1 MKGFSGWKVLVDCS
15 SLVGQ
20 SSLSCGNGSQ
30 HESFLNLTSKF
41 LKKFGMQIEKIS
53 MKQEKTVVDYL
64 AKVLINFSFHSLIS
78 KKSKSDDR
86 IVFLTHFGFCRD
98 FLHFG
103 TVS

>member
-1 MKGFSGWKVLVDCS
+1 MKS
-15 SLVGQ
+15 SIIQRQNFKKMV
-20 SSLSCGNGSQ
+20 C
-30 HESFLNLTSKF
+30 K
-41 LKKFGMQIEKIS
+41 LKELI

-78 KKSKSDDR
+78 RKSKSDDR

>member
-1 MKGFSGWKVLVDCS
+1 
-15 SLVGQ
+15 
-20 SSLSCGNGSQ
+20 
-30 HESFLNLTSKF
+30 
-41 LKKFGMQIEKIS
+41 

-64 AKVLINFSFHSLIS
+64 AKLINFSFHSLNS

>member
-1 MKGFSGWKVLVDCS
+1 MKS
-15 SLVGQ
+15 SLIQ
-20 SSLSCGNGSQ
+20 RQN
-30 HESFLNLTSKF
+30 F
-41 LKKFGMQIEKIS
+41 LKYGMQIEKIN
-53 MKQEKTVVDYL
+53 MKQEETVVDYL

-78 KKSKSDDR
+78 RKSKSDDR

>member
-1 MKGFSGWKVLVDCS
+1 
-15 SLVGQ
+15 
-20 SSLSCGNGSQ
+20 
-30 HESFLNLTSKF
+30 
-41 LKKFGMQIEKIS
+41 MQIEKMV
-53 MKQEKTVVDYL
+53 MKQEETVVDYL

-78 KKSKSDDR
+78 RKSKSDDR

>member
-1 MKGFSGWKVLVDCS
+1 
-15 SLVGQ
+15 
-20 SSLSCGNGSQ
+20 
-30 HESFLNLTSKF
+30 
-41 LKKFGMQIEKIS
+41 MQIEKIN

-78 KKSKSDDR
+78 GKSKSDDR
-86 IVFLTHFGFCRD
+86 IVFLTHFSFCRD

>member
-1 MKGFSGWKVLVDCS
+1 
-15 SLVGQ
+15 
-20 SSLSCGNGSQ
+20 
-30 HESFLNLTSKF
+30 
-41 LKKFGMQIEKIS
+41 MQIEKIN

-78 KKSKSDDR
+78 RISKSDDR

>member
-1 MKGFSGWKVLVDCS
+1 
-15 SLVGQ
+15 
-20 SSLSCGNGSQ
+20 
-30 HESFLNLTSKF
+30 
-41 LKKFGMQIEKIS
+41 
-53 MKQEKTVVDYL
+53 MKQEETIVDYL
-64 AKVLINFSFHSLIS
+64 AKLINFSFHSLIS

>member
-1 MKGFSGWKVLVDCS
+1 
-15 SLVGQ
+15 
-20 SSLSCGNGSQ
+20 
-30 HESFLNLTSKF
+30 
-41 LKKFGMQIEKIS
+41 MQIEKIN

-78 KKSKSDDR
+78 RKSKSDDR

>member
-1 MKGFSGWKVLVDCS
+1 
-15 SLVGQ
+15 
-20 SSLSCGNGSQ
+20 
-30 HESFLNLTSKF
+30 
-41 LKKFGMQIEKIS
+41 MQIEEIN
-53 MKQEKTVVDYL
+53 MKQEETVVDYL
-64 AKVLINFSFHSLIS
+64 AKLINFLFHSLIS

>member
-1 MKGFSGWKVLVDCS
+1 
-15 SLVGQ
+15 
-20 SSLSCGNGSQ
+20 
-30 HESFLNLTSKF
+30 
-41 LKKFGMQIEKIS
+41 MQIEKMN

-78 KKSKSDDR
+78 RKSKSDDR